1 MRGYERRYLGPK
13 DTAGNPR
20 GGQSTALVGA
30 ELRFPIW
37 KFLNGSV
44 FVDGGQVW
52 RQWQDLGFEDL
63 AIATGV
69 SLDLITPIGPIR
81 INHAWNQR
89 NLQDG
94 APERIWL
101 GGIGYSW

>member
-1 MRGYERRYLGPK
+1 
-13 DTAGNPR
+13 
-20 GGQSTALVGA
+20 
-30 ELRFPIW
+30 
-37 KFLNGSV
+37 V

-81 INHAWNQR
+81 FNHAWNQK
-89 NLQDG
+89 NLQEG
-94 APERIWL
+94 APRRIWL